1 MSVLGFDIRDYT
13 DPQRML
19 EESIRAPFGTVVSPQ
34 PPMSP
39 PPQAPA
45 QPPAPQQQPP
55 APQTAPV
62 TIDQGTGSVV
72 NAPAGINPAAAE
84 QPPAVN
90 IPGIAGPSP
99 VSVGGGSKPATIK
112 PMEGVTNSDRV
123 HAMAMVLGAVGQNNF
138 SNVMGAAQAGL
149 MQKEQTARE
158 YNDALKG
165 LTTPQYAIKDGRL
178 SYVPAQFKVDKDGNY
193 VPRSEKAI
201 KEDIAKH
208 LEDNPSLDHPGGATG
223 QREDQFIK
231 SYFAMPEEE
240 QLIRARRMGYDSILT
255 PFDLKQIFAKNSV
268 GLSGAMA
275 RSQTEGKQ
283 DPEIR
288 LQNWNDATDTY
299 SQAMNGYEELE
310 YSLQAVEEGLT
321 MFGIDP
327 DTLEEIPDST
337 SVNTGAIKGRLGA
350 WLGFGTEELAALENM
365 NLDEAMKF
373 LQSFKGPTTDFEFG
387 KAERG
392 AFADIFTSEE
402 MNIGRLK
409 QSMKRIEKE
418 QEFLQ
423 KRGER
428 GIRGISKYGRDQE
441 EIDDYM
447 SVNPRPW
454 LLVE

>member
-1 MSVLGFDIRDYT
+1 
-13 DPQRML
+13 
-19 EESIRAPFGTVVSPQ
+19 
-34 PPMSP
+34 
-39 PPQAPA
+39 
-45 QPPAPQQQPP
+45 
-55 APQTAPV
+55 
-62 TIDQGTGSVV
+62 
-72 NAPAGINPAAAE
+72 
-84 QPPAVN
+84 
-90 IPGIAGPSP
+90 
-99 VSVGGGSKPATIK
+99 
-112 PMEGVTNSDRV
+112 
-123 HAMAMVLGAVGQNNF
+123 
-138 SNVMGAAQAGL
+138 
-149 MQKEQTARE
+149 
-158 YNDALKG
+158 
-165 LTTPQYAIKDGRL
+165 
-178 SYVPAQFKVDKDGNY
+178 
-193 VPRSEKAI
+193 
-201 KEDIAKH
+201 
-208 LEDNPSLDHPGGATG
+208 
-223 QREDQFIK
+223 
-231 SYFAMPEEE
+231 MPEEE

-409 QSMKRIEKE
+409 QIMKRIEKE